1 MNLVG
6 KIFIFLVFAMSLVFL
21 TMTMAFFQTQKNW
34 KELIEN
40 TDTSGGKVLGL
51 RSQLQ
56 NSEDKVKE
64 VEAQNAELVKQ
75 IELEKARKVQA
86 LASLETERFDREKT
100 IAALTER
107 LKTVEAERR
116 SALTE
121 IDALTVINANYRTE
135 VDGADGKPG
144 LRARNAALLNLRDE
158 LLAKVVKRTDEA
170 NQVKGEVWRLE
181 QLKKTLEQQL
191 AQSVA
196 VLRSHNLTPQSPP
209 PNAPPPA
216 LNGLV
221 AKVSKT
227 GKLVEVTVGF
237 DDGLRKDHTMEVF
250 NDTRY
255 LGRMKV
261 IETKPDSAVG
271 RMETLN
277 GRIQRGD
284 RVATKLKVG

>member
-6 KIFIFLVFAMSLVFL
+6 KIFIFLVFVMSLVFL
-21 TMTMAFFQTQKNW
+21 TMTMAFFKTQKNW
-34 KELIEN
+34 RDLIEN

-51 RSQLQ
+51 NKQL
-56 NSEDKVKE
+56 E
-64 VEAQNAELVKQ
+64 NAETKTKEIENENARLVKQ

-100 IAALTER
+100 IAVLTDR
-107 LKTVEAERR
+107 LKTVETERR
-116 SALTE
+116 TALGE
-121 IDALTVINANYRTE
+121 IDALTTVIADLQAE
-135 VDGADGKPG
+135 VDGAGGKAG
-144 LRARNAALLNLRDE
+144 LRARIAVVQAERDAILSKSVKLN
-158 LLAKVVKRTDEA
+158 DEA
-170 NQVKGEVWRLE
+170 NQAQGEVWRLN
-181 QLKKTLEQQL
+181 QMKKTLEQQL

-196 VLRSHNLTPQSPP
+196 VLRSHGLTPKSPP
-209 PNAPPPA
+209 PNSPPPA

-221 AKVSKT
+221 TKVSKT
-227 GKLVEVTVGF
+227 GQMVEVTVGF

-250 NDTRY
+250 NDRRY

-271 RMETLN
+271 RMETIN